1 METCIF
7 SSAINQNNEISPYLS
22 IFDVTQKCENQ
33 IPEED
38 IAYKF
43 PYTLDAFQ
51 QEGIY
56 RIYKNENI
64 LITAHTGSGKT
75 VLAIYA
81 IAHCLKKNKK
91 VIYTSPTKSLS
102 NQKYAEFIEKFDS
115 VGIMTGDI
123 KMNPDAQCIIMTTEI
138 LRNILYKE
146 TTKNQTIK
154 ENIINSTPIQMS
166 DVGAVILD
174 EVHYINDPDRGK
186 VWEEVII
193 LLPKEITLV
202 MLSATIDKPEIFASW
217 IGNIKEKPISLIPT
231 SHRVVPLKHYF
242 WKSSLY
248 KDDNGKDATQWNML
262 EILDSNGKFK
272 NYDVLQKN
280 YKTHDINRIMDKLVD
295 FLVEQNYIP
304 ALFFKFSRKK
314 CESIC
319 KMVRSN
325 LLTFE
330 EVSQVEQT
338 FQYYMKDYK
347 KNYEILEQ
355 YQDVYKQL
363 KKGVVYHHSGLI
375 PILKEIIEI
384 LYSKG
389 LVKILFATETFA
401 IGVNMPTKTV
411 LYTDLEK
418 YDNKGQ
424 RLLRTDEYSQM
435 SGRAGRRGL
444 DKFGSVIILPTMELL
459 SEQKMRNMMT
469 GKSPV
474 LNSKF
479 QLSYQFVLKVIYSE
493 QFDKTIPMKSCKY
506 IESLDLPKVIEETNE
521 GMIASNF
528 LSKTLIMNENDKIAI
543 QLSSQKNELEK
554 KLLTYIGT
562 QEGLPGCGSDG
573 LIEGCM
579 SDVGEDNSRTQLPE
593 NILSTL
599 ERYNEIQK
607 KLNDTFFVLNK
618 KDRIKFEK
626 ECNIIQEDKSI
637 NFKINY
643 EIFKVYDGCKKEI
656 NSLENQ
662 IWNQHNL
669 LNYNIDL
676 IIKVL
681 QHEHYIDSETN
692 KITTKGIIAYGI
704 NECNELLFT
713 ELLYK
718 KLLDNLTFPE
728 IIAVLSVFINEKD
741 QNSDEKYISDLEVPS
756 SVKNILE
763 ELGSIANYYMDL
775 EDEYKLYINLDY
787 KLYLDFVTPAYIW
800 ACGGT
805 IHDVYKATNIY
816 DGNFVKSIMRIN
828 NICDNLMD
836 ICKTI
841 SYYDLAEK
849 IECAQSIL
857 IRDIT
862 SINSLYVK

>member
-1 METCIF
+1 MNTE
-7 SSAINQNNEISPYLS
+7 SLSPYLS
-22 IFDVTQKCENQ
+22 IFGENQ
-33 IPEED
+33 ICENIIPEKD

-43 PYTLDAFQ
+43 PYKLDPFQ
-51 QEGIY
+51 EEGIY

-81 IAHCLKKNKK
+81 IAHCLKMNKK

-102 NQKYAEFIEKFDS
+102 NQKYAEFIEKFES

-138 LRNILYKE
+138 LRNILYRE
-146 TTKNQTIK
+146 TTKSETQ
-154 ENIINSTPIQMS
+154 NIINSASIEMN

-202 MLSATIDKPEIFASW
+202 MLSATIDKPEIFSSW

-242 WKSSLY
+242 WKSSLN
-248 KDDNGKDATQWNML
+248 KDENGKDITKWDML
-262 EILDSNGKFK
+262 EILDSHGKFK
-272 NYDVLQKN
+272 NYEVLQKN

-319 KMVRSN
+319 KMVRKN

-330 EVSQVEQT
+330 EVAKVEQT
-338 FQYYMKDYK
+338 FQYYMSDYK

-355 YQDVYKQL
+355 YQDVYNQL

-469 GKSPV
+469 GKSPM

-479 QLSYQFVLKVIYSE
+479 ELSYQFVLKVMYSNN
-493 QFDKTIPMKSCKY
+493 FDTSK
-506 IESLDLPKVIEETNE
+506 
-521 GMIASNF
+521 F
-528 LSKTLIMNENDKIAI
+528 LSKTLVMNENDKVAI
-543 QLSSQKNELEK
+543 QLSSQKIELEK
-554 KLLTYIGT
+554 KLITY
-562 QEGLPGCGSDG
+562 S
-573 LIEGCM
+573 
-579 SDVGEDNSRTQLPE
+579 SQLSE
-593 NILSTL
+593 HIFKQL
-599 ERYNEIQK
+599 EKYNEIQK
-607 KLNDTFFVLNK
+607 KLNDTFFIVNK
-618 KDRIKFEK
+618 KDRIKLEK
-626 ECNIIQEDKSI
+626 EKDIIQNDKSN
-637 NFKINY
+637 NFKANY
-643 EIFKVYDGCKKEI
+643 DIFKLYDGCKKEI
-656 NSLENQ
+656 DSLENQ
-662 IWNQHNL
+662 IWNQNNL

-676 IIKVL
+676 IVKIL
-681 QHEHYIDSETN
+681 EQNSYIDSCT
-692 KITTKGIIAYGI
+692 KLITTKGIIAYGI

-713 ELLYK
+713 ELVYK
-718 KLLDNLTFPE
+718 KLLDDLSFPE
-728 IIAVLSVFINEKD
+728 IIAVLASFINEKD
-741 QNSDEKYISDLEVPS
+741 QNSEEKYINDLEVPK
-756 SVKNILE
+756 SVKKVLE
-763 ELGSIANYYMDL
+763 ELEYIANYYMDL

-787 KLYLDFVTPAYIW
+787 KLYLDFVSPAYIW

-805 IHDVYKATNIY
+805 IHDIYKNTNIY

-849 IECAQSIL
+849 IENAQSIL